1 MQKDRGACGALTPV
15 HAVPAKAQASG
26 SRYQGETAIR
36 YTLSD
41 TLATVVATAPHALQ
55 GFSWNTC
62 CRRTVSLSLARCSA

>member
-1 MQKDRGACGALTPV
+1 MLRELGACEGHTPV

-26 SRYQGETAIR
+26 SRYQGEMAIR

-55 GFSWNTC
+55 GFS
-62 CRRTVSLSLARCSA
+62 